1 MSTTLQKRQT
11 PKTNKAP
18 AAKQTRVTHRI
29 ETITPEI
36 AVSWLER
43 NESNRNL
50 DQSTVDRYARDMRAG
65 RWHMTGDPIQFG
77 ISGRLLNGQHRLW
90 ACVEAD
96 TPFETMVIRGLVN
109 EVEIV
114 DVIDTGKKRTLG
126 NALQIH
132 GEKDAVLLAA
142 IINHCWRF
150 EDSKMKGPWPT
161 HEEGLEWL
169 NDNPQVREATTLA
182 RYVYKNLKAQ
192 ASSVGTAYYLNSRV
206 DAIAAEEFWQK
217 AATGELLS
225 AGDPILAYRRWIHSA
240 VSKREKPA
248 PAVWLAYAL
257 KAMSLWR
264 KGRSIRILVVKPDE
278 GMPELWS

>member
-1 MSTTLQKRQT
+1 MSTATEKRKT
-11 PKTNKAP
+11 PKTTKSP

-36 AVSWLER
+36 AVSWLEK
-43 NESNRNL
+43 NESNRHL

-90 ACVEAD
+90 GCIEAD
-96 TPFETMVIRGLVN
+96 TPFETMVIRNLVN
-109 EVEIV
+109 EIEIV

-132 GEKDAVLLAA
+132 GEKDALLLAA

-150 EDSKMKGPWPT
+150 EDSRMKGPWPT

-169 NDNPQVREATTLA
+169 QDNPQVREATTMA
-182 RYVYKNLKAQ
+182 RFVYKNLKAQ
-192 ASSVGTAYYLNSRV
+192 ASAVGTAYYLNSRI
-206 DAIAAEEFWQK
+206 DADAAEDFWSK

-225 AGDPILAYRRWIHSA
+225 AGDPILAYRRWAVSA
-240 VSKREKPA
+240 ISKREKPA
-248 PAVWLAYAL
+248 PNVWLAYGL
-257 KAMSLWR
+257 KAMNLWR
-264 KGRSIRILVVKPDE
+264 KKRSVRLLAVKPDE